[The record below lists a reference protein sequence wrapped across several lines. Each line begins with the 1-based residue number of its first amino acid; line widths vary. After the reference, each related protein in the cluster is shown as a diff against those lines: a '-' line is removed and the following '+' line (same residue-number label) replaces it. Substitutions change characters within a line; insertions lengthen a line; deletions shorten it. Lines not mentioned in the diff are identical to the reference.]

1 MSVSGADDID
11 RALEKLSGLDMK
23 QAVAD
28 AIQLV
33 RSAAVN
39 NCSVNTGEL
48 RQSIFADVEGNSE
61 KAEGICWTNKAYAP
75 YVEFGT
81 GPVGQAAGLKIDG
94 IDLAYRQTPWMIP
107 VGKIDKSTAEKYHFI
122 PIKEDGEVIGYLTRG
137 QAPQPF
143 LYPAMKNN
151 EEHIIETLKT
161 AVRMESKITK

>member
-61 KAEGICWTNKAYAP
+61 KAEGICRTNKA
-75 YVEFGT
+75 
-81 GPVGQAAGLKIDG
+81 
-94 IDLAYRQTPWMIP
+94 
-107 VGKIDKSTAEKYHFI
+107 
-122 PIKEDGEVIGYLTRG
+122 
-137 QAPQPF
+137 
-143 LYPAMKNN
+143 
-151 EEHIIETLKT
+151 
-161 AVRMESKITK
+161 

>member
-11 RALEKLSGLDMK
+11 GALEKLSGLDMK

-61 KAEGICWTNKAYAP
+61 KAYLLDKQSLCSLCGIW
-75 YVEFGT
+75 
-81 GPVGQAAGLKIDG
+81 
-94 IDLAYRQTPWMIP
+94 YRSERP
-107 VGKIDKSTAEKYHFI
+107 G
-122 PIKEDGEVIGYLTRG
+122 
-137 QAPQPF
+137 
-143 LYPAMKNN
+143 
-151 EEHIIETLKT
+151 
-161 AVRMESKITK
+161 

>member
-61 KAEGICWTNKAYAP
+61 KRRVFAGQTKLMLLMWNLVPVRKARLIMQVYLRTLHQCIHSLHGGSMRARL
-75 YVEFGT
+75 T
-81 GPVGQAAGLKIDG
+81 GP
-94 IDLAYRQTPWMIP
+94 
-107 VGKIDKSTAEKYHFI
+107 
-122 PIKEDGEVIGYLTRG
+122 
-137 QAPQPF
+137 
-143 LYPAMKNN
+143 
-151 EEHIIETLKT
+151 
-161 AVRMESKITK
+161 

>member
-48 RQSIFADVEGNSE
+48 RQSIFADVEGKGRECCRTAHGRS
-61 KAEGICWTNKAYAP
+61 YR
-75 YVEFGT
+75 
-81 GPVGQAAGLKIDG
+81 KI
-94 IDLAYRQTPWMIP
+94 YNRQ
-107 VGKIDKSTAEKYHFI
+107 G
-122 PIKEDGEVIGYLTRG
+122 
-137 QAPQPF
+137 
-143 LYPAMKNN
+143 
-151 EEHIIETLKT
+151 
-161 AVRMESKITK
+161 

>member
-48 RQSIFADVEGNSE
+48 RQSIFADSTSA
-61 KAEGICWTNKAYAP
+61 KMLCLSS
-75 YVEFGT
+75 
-81 GPVGQAAGLKIDG
+81 PVQLFTAAD
-94 IDLAYRQTPWMIP
+94 RT
-107 VGKIDKSTAEKYHFI
+107 S
-122 PIKEDGEVIGYLTRG
+122 
-137 QAPQPF
+137 
-143 LYPAMKNN
+143 
-151 EEHIIETLKT
+151 
-161 AVRMESKITK
+161 

>member
-81 GPVGQAAGLKIDG
+81 GPKGQADHAGISPDVTPVYSQSPWWIHERYRWFYID
-94 IDLAYRQTPWMIP
+94 TPQ
-107 VGKIDKSTAEKYHFI
+107 GRFYQCT
-122 PIKEDGEVIGYLTRG
+122 G
-137 QAPQPF
+137 QPAHPF
-143 LYPAMKNN
+143 MYPALHDN
-151 EEHIIETLKT
+151 EDKI
-161 AVRMESKITK
+161 MENMSASFKADIGKVLE

>member
-81 GPVGQAAGLKIDG
+81 GPKGQADHAGISPDVTPVYSQSPWWIHAGLIVVG
-94 IDLAYRQTPWMIP
+94 IGKVIAAYRMN
-107 VGKIDKSTAEKYHFI
+107 STWTYRYD
-122 PIKEDGEVIGYLTRG
+122 IK
-137 QAPQPF
+137 
-143 LYPAMKNN
+143 
-151 EEHIIETLKT
+151 
-161 AVRMESKITK
+161 

>member
-75 YVEFGT
+75 YVNLVPVRKARLIMQVYLRTLHQCIHSLHGGSMRARLT
-81 GPVGQAAGLKIDG
+81 GP
-94 IDLAYRQTPWMIP
+94 
-107 VGKIDKSTAEKYHFI
+107 
-122 PIKEDGEVIGYLTRG
+122 
-137 QAPQPF
+137 
-143 LYPAMKNN
+143 
-151 EEHIIETLKT
+151 
-161 AVRMESKITK
+161 

>member
-48 RQSIFADVEGNSE
+48 RQSIFADVL
-61 KAEGICWTNKAYAP
+61 IR
-75 YVEFGT
+75 
-81 GPVGQAAGLKIDG
+81 L
-94 IDLAYRQTPWMIP
+94 LAIQ
-107 VGKIDKSTAEKYHFI
+107 
-122 PIKEDGEVIGYLTRG
+122 
-137 QAPQPF
+137 
-143 LYPAMKNN
+143 
-151 EEHIIETLKT
+151 
-161 AVRMESKITK
+161 VRMQREMTSQLVLVLVHVQSAFPIRS